1 MEINNLSKEGIF
13 PIDIFPSEIIEVL
26 IECNN
31 TLNYPLE
38 YLGSSI
44 LSAAALAIGN
54 TYHIEFK
61 KGFVQKATIFMVLV
75 GKPGDIKS
83 HPLNFAFK
91 PVRDKDDIAHKE
103 YIKAYSEYENSK
115 KNNDSIADPKPIFK
129 KFELND
135 FTPESLIKIHSHN
148 KRGVGINV
156 DELAGWIKNFQRYN
170 KSSEAEMYLS
180 IWTGNPI
187 SIDRKGDEPIRI
199 NDPFVNVIGTMQ
211 TKIIDE
217 LAKDNRSNNGFIE
230 RLLFAIVENP
240 PPLLW
245 NDKEIK
251 QEDVSKYV
259 CMIDRLFS
267 LEYVDYEPNI
277 MHFSKDAKQHLI
289 NWQNNKRNDLQN
301 NGLDN
306 ELSIQAKLEIYAIRF
321 SLIIQ
326 LMFWAV
332 GRKNKGK
339 VELFAVEKAIKLI
352 EYYRLNAL
360 KIHQRIFDKN
370 PIDDLHNT
378 HKFFYESLSDKFS
391 TAEALVKGK
400 EIEIPERT
408 VKNLLKKK
416 ELFKKINHGVYTKA
430 QY

>member
-1 MEINNLSKEGIF
+1 MEQNELTKSCVF

-26 IECNN
+26 IECNKA
-31 TLNYPLE
+31 LNYPLD

-44 LSAAALAIGN
+44 LTASSLAIGN
-54 TYHIEFK
+54 THHIELK

-91 PVRDKDDIAHKE
+91 PIKEKDNISHDEYLKE
-103 YIKAYSEYENSK
+103 YSQYEDS
-115 KNNDSIADPKPIFK
+115 KNNKDHVTDPRPIYK
-129 KFELND
+129 KYELND

-148 KRGVGINV
+148 KRGVVVNV

-170 KSSEAEMYLS
+170 KSSEAETYLS

-211 TKIIDE
+211 TAIIDE

-230 RLLFAIVENP
+230 RLLFAIIENP

-245 NDKEIK
+245 NENEIDQKYIDK
-251 QEDVSKYV
+251 YTY
-259 CMIDRLFS
+259 MIDHLFA
-267 LEYVDYEPNI
+267 LEYESFKPNI
-277 MHFSKDAKQHLI
+277 IYFTKEAKECLI
-289 NWQNNKRNDLQN
+289 NWQNRQREMLQN
-301 NGLDN
+301 NGLDR
-306 ELSIQAKLEIYAIRF
+306 ELSIQSKLEIYTIRF

-332 GRKNKGK
+332 GREDKTN
-339 VELFAVEKAIKLI
+339 VELFAVEKAVKLT

-378 HKFFYESLSDKFS
+378 HKKFYESLSDKFYTS
-391 TAEALVKGK
+391 EALVKGN
-400 EIEIPERT
+400 EIGIPERT

-416 ELFKKINHGVYTKA
+416 ELFEKINHGIYTKV
-430 QY
+430 